1 VAAVVLLLLALH
13 GGEGAD
19 GIPFKQP
26 LAGRDLHNHSPAR
39 DVQAES
45 PRPVLRGW
53 PAIAD
58 LSNSPGLCLF
68 CWMSEGG
75 LVRGVTGVGCR
86 FVALSTPVS
95 PLSLVPLPTP

>member
-1 VAAVVLLLLALH
+1 MRCREAAVAAVVLLLLALH

-19 GIPFKQP
+19 GDPFKQP

-53 PAIAD
+53 PAVAD
-58 LSNSPGLCLF
+58 LSTSPGLCCVF
-68 CWMSEGG
+68 
-75 LVRGVTGVGCR
+75 
-86 FVALSTPVS
+86 FAF
-95 PLSLVPLPTP
+95 SLDL